1 MEGIGR
7 QNPHDIR
14 SLWKMGFGAVN
25 VNSILTVGSYEATAA
40 NVLGY
45 ILLAN
50 MPQTILSLLY
60 LMYNSLYTCMLQA
73 DEWSHYAHNR
83 KGLRVTAPVGKQR
96 STYYLTLPYTYAVPL
111 LVFSGLMHWLVSQ
124 SIFLARI
131 TLFTLDGMEDAENS
145 IATCGYSSIA
155 IIFVLIVGGTMLLI
169 SLAAGFRRFKPGIP
183 LASSCSAAIS
193 AACHA
198 PRGDVD
204 APVLPV
210 MWGVVKEE
218 VNGVGHCS
226 FTSDEAVLPVKT
238 RLYAG
243 KVEAPLCS
251 IDHHLNGSTVRRRR
265 RR

>member
-1 MEGIGR
+1 
-7 QNPHDIR
+7 
-14 SLWKMGFGAVN
+14 MGFGAVN
-25 VNSILTVGSYEATAA
+25 VNSLLAIGSYQTTAA
-40 NVLGY
+40 NVLAY

-50 MPQTILSLLY
+50 LPQTNLSLLY

-73 DEWSHYAHNR
+73 DEWSHYAHSR
-83 KGLRVTAPVGKQR
+83 KALRVTSPVGKQR
-96 STYYLTLPYTYAVPL
+96 STYYLTLPYTYAIPL
-111 LVFSGLMHWLVSQ
+111 LFFSGLMHWLVSQ

-131 TLFTLDGMEDAENS
+131 TVYTLDGVEDTKNS

-155 IIFVLIVGGTMLLI
+155 IIFVLIVGGIMLLI
-169 SLAAGFRRFKPGIP
+169 SLATGFRRFKPGIP

-198 PRGDVD
+198 PRDDGD
-204 APVLPV
+204 AAVLPV

-226 FTSDEAVLPVKT
+226 FTSDEVVSPVKT

-243 KVEAPLCS
+243 NVESLAIFDRSSL
-251 IDHHLNGSTVRRRR
+251 
-265 RR
+265 